1 MLRTL
6 LSSVLLLA
14 ALALTVGTA
23 SADLILLKD
32 GRRFEGTILKET
44 ATEVLFETRFGELKF
59 PRSEISRLERG
70 LTPSQEFNQRWKD
83 CKSAND
89 YFVLGQWAA
98 KKQLRA
104 DMRRA
109 MKKVVSFEPDH
120 AGANKALGLVP
131 YNGRWV
137 KPEERERLKA
147 KDHSEDMR
155 QRGLVQHEGE
165 WVTLAEK
172 KHLDAGEVYFEGRW
186 LKPGDL
192 ERARGL
198 EQLDGEWVVAGRAA
212 SIQNARA
219 VLEAGGAGGEIAV
232 GTSVLAAGPFDQDFL
247 QEIVDGL
254 ERGGEWVARLMR
266 PEEGKTPA
274 PVHAARV
281 SALHE
286 FYVFGQDSEPYLRSV
301 DPLVGLTDTVPP
313 GWGEAVKKT
322 HGFYFSEPRAVSSA
336 RCMGRPEAHLAGH
349 SFHHRGHILINQHLY
364 DGRLLPPWFD
374 EGFACLFEFRV
385 HQCNQVMCVAGL
397 TTVGTESRTNAKAKE
412 VYVFNQKE
420 FRAGAWKGNL
430 RSGLLAEDKALVDFD
445 RLAQKRFGELG
456 PADVAMSMA
465 IVAWIEQHGEGSL
478 RRFQESL
485 KGSAPRAPQRVQ
497 NKTGTRQARYDAA
510 FQEAVGMGWRA
521 ADKEWRA
528 WFLSTGQ

>member
-1 MLRTL
+1 MLRTHLTPIL
-6 LSSVLLLA
+6 LMA
-14 ALALTVGTA
+14 ALVLTAAIA

-32 GRRFEGTILKET
+32 GRKFEGTILKET
-44 ATEVLFETRFGELKF
+44 ASEVVFETRFGELRF
-59 PRSEISRLERG
+59 ARSEISRLERR
-70 LTPSQEFNQRWKD
+70 LTPSQEFEQRWKR
-83 CKSAND
+83 CKGAND
-89 YFVLGQWAA
+89 YFVLGQWATE
-98 KKQLRA
+98 KQLRE

-109 MKKVVSFEPDH
+109 MSKVISFEPDH
-120 AGANKALGLVP
+120 VGANEALGLVP
-131 YNGRWV
+131 YDGRWV

-147 KDHSEDMR
+147 KAHSKDMR
-155 QRGLVQHEGE
+155 QRGLVQHDGE

-198 EQLDGEWVVAGRAA
+198 EKLDGEWVVAGRAT
-212 SIQNARA
+212 SVQNARA
-219 VLEAGGAGGEIAV
+219 VLQATGVGGEFVV
-232 GTSVLAAGPFDQDFL
+232 GTSVLVAGPFDQDFL
-247 QEIVDGL
+247 QGIVDGL
-254 ERGGEWVARLMR
+254 ERGGQWVSGLMR
-266 PEEGKTPA
+266 PEKGKA
-274 PVHAARV
+274 PVPVHPARV
-281 SALHE
+281 SALQE
-286 FYVFGQDSEPYLRSV
+286 FYVFGQDSEPYLRCV
-301 DPLVGLTDTVPP
+301 DPLVGLTNTVPP

-322 HGFYFSEPRAVSSA
+322 HGFYFSEPRAISAA

-349 SFHHRGHILINQHLY
+349 SFHHRGHILINQHHY

-385 HQCNQVMCVAGL
+385 HQCNQVMCIAGL
-397 TTVGTESRTNAKAKE
+397 TTVGTESRTNAKARK

-430 RSGLLAEDKALVDFD
+430 RSGLLAGDKALVSFD

-465 IVAWIEQHGEGSL
+465 IVAWIEQRGEGSL

-485 KGSAPRAPQRVQ
+485 KSSAPLAPQRVQ
-497 NKTGTRQARYDAA
+497 VKTGTRQARYDAA
-510 FQEAVGMGWRA
+510 FQDAVGMGWRA
-521 ADKEWRA
+521 ADKEWRT
-528 WFLSTGQ
+528 WFLASGQ

>member
-1 MLRTL
+1 MPRTL
-6 LSSVLLLA
+6 LNPILLLVV
-14 ALALTVGTA
+14 LVLTVA
-23 SADLILLKD
+23 SARADLILLKD

-44 ATEVLFETRFGELKF
+44 ASEVLFETRFGELKF
-59 PRSEISRLERG
+59 ARSEISRLEKG
-70 LTPSQEFNQRWKD
+70 LTPAQEFDQRWKG
-83 CKSAND
+83 CKSAQD
-89 YFVLGQWAA
+89 YFALGQWASE
-98 KKQLRA
+98 KRLRA

-109 MKKVVSFEPDH
+109 MSKVLSFEPDH

-131 YNGRWV
+131 HDGRWV
-137 KPEERERLKA
+137 KPEERERLKEKA
-147 KDHSEDMR
+147 RSEDMR
-155 QRGLVQHEGE
+155 QRGLVQHDGA

-172 KHLDAGEVYFEGRW
+172 KHLDAGEVYHEGRW

-192 ERARGL
+192 ERARGF
-198 EQLDGEWVVAGRAA
+198 EELDGEWVVAGRAA
-212 SIQNARA
+212 SVQNARA
-219 VLEAGGAGGEIAV
+219 VLEVGGAGGEVAV
-232 GTSVLAAGPFDQDFL
+232 GTSVLVAGPFDLVFL
-247 QEIVDGL
+247 QGIVDGL
-254 ERGGEWVARLMR
+254 ERGGQWVTGLMR
-266 PEEGKTPA
+266 PEEGKAPA
-274 PVHAARV
+274 PVHSDRV

-286 FYVFGQDSEPYLRSV
+286 FYVFGQDSDPYLRSV
-301 DPLVGLTDTVPP
+301 DALVGLTDTVPP

-322 HGFYFSEPRAVSSA
+322 HGFYFSEPRAISAA

-385 HQCNQVMCVAGL
+385 HNRNQVMCVAGL
-397 TTVGTESRTNAKAKE
+397 TTVGTESRTNAKSRH

-420 FRAGAWKGNL
+420 FRAGAWRGNL
-430 RSGLLAEDKALVDFD
+430 HSGLLAGDTALVGFD

-465 IVAWIEQHGEGSL
+465 IVAWIEQHGDGSV

-497 NKTGTRQARYDAA
+497 VKAATRQARYDAA
-510 FQEAVGMGWRA
+510 FQDAVGMGWRA
-521 ADKEWRA
+521 ADKEWRT
-528 WFLSTGQ
+528 WFLATGQ

>member
-1 MLRTL
+1 MPRTL
-6 LSSVLLLA
+6 LTPIWLFV
-14 ALALTVGTA
+14 ALVLTVGIA

-44 ATEVLFETRFGELKF
+44 ASEVVFETKFGELRF
-59 PRSEISRLERG
+59 ARSEISRLERG
-70 LTPSQEFNQRWKD
+70 LTPSQEFEQRWKQ
-83 CKSAND
+83 CESVSD
-89 YFVLGQWAA
+89 YFLLGQWAA

-104 DMRRA
+104 EMRRA
-109 MKKVVSFEPDH
+109 MNEVLSSEPDH

-147 KDHSEDMR
+147 KDHAEDMR
-155 QRGLVQHEGE
+155 QRGLVLHEGE

-172 KHLDAGEVYFEGRW
+172 KRLDAGEVYFEGRW

-192 ERARGL
+192 ERAQGL
-198 EQLDGEWVVAGRAA
+198 EELDGEWVVAGRAA
-212 SIQNARA
+212 SVQNARA
-219 VLEAGGAGGEIAV
+219 VLEAGGVGGEVAV
-232 GTSVLAAGPFDQDFL
+232 GTNVLVAGPFDQVFL
-247 QEIVDGL
+247 QGIVDGL
-254 ERGGEWVARLMR
+254 ERGGQWVAELLR
-266 PEEGKTPA
+266 PDKGKLPA
-274 PVHAARV
+274 PAHSARV

-286 FYVFGQDSEPYLRSV
+286 FYVFGQDSEPYLRAV
-301 DPLVGLTDTVPP
+301 DPLVGLTNTVPS

-322 HGFYFSEPRAVSSA
+322 HGFYFSEPRAISAA
-336 RCMGRPEAHLAGH
+336 RCMGRPQAHLAGH

-412 VYVFNQKE
+412 VYVFNQRE

-430 RSGLLAEDKALVDFD
+430 RSGLLAEDKALVNFD

-465 IVAWIEQHGEGSL
+465 IVAWIEQRGAGSL

-485 KGSAPRAPQRVQ
+485 KRSAPLAPQRVQ
-497 NKTGTRQARYDAA
+497 VKTGTRQARYDAA
-510 FQEAVGMGWRA
+510 FQDAVGMDWRA
-521 ADKEWRA
+521 ADKEWRT
-528 WFLSTGQ
+528 WFLATGQ